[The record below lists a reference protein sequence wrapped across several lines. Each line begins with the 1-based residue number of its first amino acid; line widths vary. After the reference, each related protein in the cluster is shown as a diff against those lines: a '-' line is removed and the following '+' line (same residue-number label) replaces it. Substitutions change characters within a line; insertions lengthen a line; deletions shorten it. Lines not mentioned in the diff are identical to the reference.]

1 MQMASQ
7 LERTPPQKDY
17 CDRLAAL
24 IDKFCDEKLGD
35 LGTATIR
42 LGRFQKSPFT
52 EEDLQMLRQRWFDML
67 PDKEKAKELPE
78 NQALLFQ
85 CLGTILELMGDP
97 NTEIIDDGGL
107 SSFVEE
113 ASASTWAHSTSLP
126 SEVEGAQL

>member
-7 LERTPPQKDY
+7 LERTPQQKDY

-52 EEDLQMLRQRWFDML
+52 EEDLQMLRQRWFDM
-67 PDKEKAKELPE
+67 DKEKAKELPE
-78 NQALLFQ
+78 NQPFYFNALAQ
-85 CLGTILELMGDP
+85 S
-97 NTEIIDDGGL
+97 L
-107 SSFVEE
+107 S
-113 ASASTWAHSTSLP
+113 
-126 SEVEGAQL
+126 